1 LGKKSLK
8 DLKVLSAFA
17 AILIIWGL
25 NYTFIKT
32 GLLYSPPIW
41 LSFFRASSGFLGALT
56 LLVAFRTR
64 GYLSFREKL
73 VAFLIGIPGAGI
85 LFAVW
90 FIGQLTIP
98 PGEASVLFYTFPIWT
113 LFLSIPILGDRPSA
127 LKAGA
132 SFLGFGGVA
141 LVAGAGTIS
150 LAGNLGAILLVLLGG
165 FLFAADTV
173 LFKRLFK
180 GEQLIRANVW
190 QLGGASGFL
199 LVLAL
204 VSEPYQGINWTWG
217 LAGSVAWVGVL
228 GTGVVFVLWFIL
240 LSRYNAASFTAYTF
254 LVVLVALIASFFMF
268 GEKIDGLQLVG
279 VAALVASI
287 YLVSR
292 TGKQTKKGVI
302 QEKMDERQKTSTAQ
316 GNPIS

>member
-1 LGKKSLK
+1 LEKALK
-8 DLKVLSAFA
+8 DLKVLSAFV

-25 NYTFIKT
+25 NYSFIKT
-32 GLLYSPPIW
+32 GLVYSPPIW
-41 LSFFRASSGFLGALT
+41 LAFLRASSGFLGAFA
-56 LLVAFRTR
+56 LLVALNTR

-73 VAFLIGIPGAGI
+73 VAFLIGIPGGGI
-85 LFAVW
+85 VFSFW
-90 FIGQLTIP
+90 FLGERTIP
-98 PGEASVLFYTFPIWT
+98 PGETSVLFYTFPIWT

-141 LVAGAGTIS
+141 LVAGAGTIGW
-150 LAGNLGAILLVLLGG
+150 AGNLAATVLVLLSG
-165 FLFAADTV
+165 FFFAADTV

-180 GEQLIRANVW
+180 GEQLLRANVW
-190 QLGGASGFL
+190 QLGGGSVFL
-199 LVLAL
+199 LIWAL
-204 VSEPYQGINWTWG
+204 VSESYQGINWTWG
-217 LAGSVAWVGVL
+217 LAGSIAWVGVL

-254 LVVLVALIASFFMF
+254 LVVVVALVASFFMF

-279 VAALVASI
+279 VAALFASI

-292 TGKQTKKGVI
+292 TSKQTKEGVI
-302 QEKMDERQKTSTAQ
+302 QEKLDEQQKTGTGQAK
-316 GNPIS
+316 GN